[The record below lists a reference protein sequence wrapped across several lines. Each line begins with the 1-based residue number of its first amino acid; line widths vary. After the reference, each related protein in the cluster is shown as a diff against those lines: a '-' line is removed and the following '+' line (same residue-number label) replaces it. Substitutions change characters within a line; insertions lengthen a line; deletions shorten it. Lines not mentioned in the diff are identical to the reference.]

1 MNKKIASE
9 LAIGIILLA
18 AIAIG
23 GIFWMS
29 ERKQAINDSKLS
41 QSSIL
46 LKKQPLSKENKQT
59 ETPCESHY
67 YEGESE
73 VRGWIVS
80 SDKNNG
86 ENIIVQI
93 KDEDIKNLPVKNV
106 DALENFT
113 VRLVDPTPQIK
124 KNLIVATEEK
134 PTKITIKGYAEICQK
149 PPLVSL
155 QKATVAFKKS

>member
-9 LAIGIILLA
+9 LAIGIILMA
-18 AIAIG
+18 AIVIG

-29 ERKQAINDSKLS
+29 EKKRAMDDSKLS

-46 LKKQPLSKENKQT
+46 LKKQPAPKGTKLT
-59 ETPCESHY
+59 EAPCESHY

-80 SDKNNG
+80 SDKNDG

-106 DALENFT
+106 DVLKNFT

-124 KNLIVATEEK
+124 KNLIIATEEK
-134 PTKITIKGYAEICQK
+134 PAKITIKGYAETCQH